1 MKKYTIEELAGIYG
15 LTNDQLME
23 YILLNNIKLEEFNKN
38 KIDQLMKKFNK
49 NTNSHTNK
57 TSLKYIEIKKL
68 FGKEDYFINFKD
80 DIIILVSENGKGKT
94 TILNII
100 VSLLSGDVKTLLDI
114 HFEEINI
121 KLNHRNFTINKKNI
135 PTDIPIEKII
145 RLKEHILF
153 YIERYLSKLEL
164 IQLKQVTNFEEILNS
179 LNKVVIKISHLLT
192 SRELRRIKEYLEEI
206 KEIQY
211 SEILRTLLE
220 IKSLLKEEIVFYPT
234 YRRIELGFDKLF
246 LYNDR
251 NYQQEFFSKNMG
263 FGMEDVKLRINNL
276 LQKMKEDAGKA
287 YLEMNAQIIN
297 ELLENKININ
307 RKLIDFHKVE
317 VAIKRVGEEKI
328 KNIDELKLKL
338 YANKNENT
346 NMQFLIYY
354 LHKLINIYDNQKAID
369 EKLSKFSEVCSKY
382 LYGKKLTYDEAN
394 LTMNIYDNFKNEI
407 DFNDLSS
414 GEKQVIAI
422 FSKVYLDVTT
432 PCIFIID
439 EPELSLSID
448 WQKEILSDIYASEK
462 VGLMLVTTHSPF
474 IFKNDYRNFTYELE
488 TYLEEI

>member
-1 MKKYTIEELAGIYG
+1 M
-15 LTNDQLME
+15 
-23 YILLNNIKLEEFNKN
+23 
-38 KIDQLMKKFNK
+38 
-49 NTNSHTNK
+49 
-57 TSLKYIEIKKL
+57 
-68 FGKEDYFINFKD
+68 
-80 DIIILVSENGKGKT
+80 
-94 TILNII
+94 
-100 VSLLSGDVKTLLDI
+100 
-114 HFEEINI
+114 
-121 KLNHRNFTINKKNI
+121 
-135 PTDIPIEKII
+135 
-145 RLKEHILF
+145 
-153 YIERYLSKLEL
+153 SKLEL

-192 SRELRRIKEYLEEI
+192 SRESRRIKEYLEEI